1 MVASSDVS
9 LTLRITQV
17 AFAVFFCFTCAG
29 IIFGFAALKPILIEE
44 GVYADLCDYED
55 DSLPNSQ
62 PLPCKEQVS
71 SFPRIHHY
79 VLHTDLRCRT
89 SA

>member
-9 LTLRITQV
+9 LALRITQV

-44 GVYADLCDYED
+44 GVYSDLCDYED
-55 DSLPNSQ
+55 QNSL
-62 PLPCKEQVS
+62 PLPCKQQVLIPS
-71 SFPRIHHY
+71 NSPPYF
-79 VLHTDLRCRT
+79 TDWCR
-89 SA
+89 